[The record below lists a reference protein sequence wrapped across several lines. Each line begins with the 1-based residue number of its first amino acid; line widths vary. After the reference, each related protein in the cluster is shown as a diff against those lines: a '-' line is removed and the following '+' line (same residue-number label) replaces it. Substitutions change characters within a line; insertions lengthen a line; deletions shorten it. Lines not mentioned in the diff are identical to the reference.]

1 MRNQRYLNVIVTVLN
16 SAYITIYFH
25 FAVADLSIFI
35 KFCYDIFSI
44 FSFTFSGVIQ
54 EATTTHGQIEMVW
67 HVMMGIGAPVETNAS
82 AASAVAFP
90 SLATPFVNSVMA
102 PAAP

>member
-1 MRNQRYLNVIVTVLN
+1 M
-16 SAYITIYFH
+16 
-25 FAVADLSIFI
+25 
-35 KFCYDIFSI
+35 
-44 FSFTFSGVIQ
+44 IQ

-67 HVMMGIGAPVETNAS
+67 HVMMGIGAAVETNAS